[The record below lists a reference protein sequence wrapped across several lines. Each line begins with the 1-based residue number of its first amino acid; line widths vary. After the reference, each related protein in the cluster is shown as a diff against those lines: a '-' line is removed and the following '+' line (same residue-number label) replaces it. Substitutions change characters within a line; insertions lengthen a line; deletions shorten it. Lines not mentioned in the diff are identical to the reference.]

1 MLYRGGINL
10 YHSEG
15 DGLCQVPNS
24 LFAVSTPGG
33 EELHHPHVV
42 TLQHHLVKVVI
53 SEHDHIILTAA
64 AAALLQ
70 EGSSVLLSHVR
81 WSVRSFQFQITA
93 TKKSCCMGSPLD
105 LPVCCSQSRPTCR
118 SACLSPEHA
127 GRSWLRPRWP
137 GYCARLR
144 GWMQRSVI
152 AAKNNTSL

>member
-15 DGLCQVPNS
+15 DGLSQVSNS

-33 EELHHPHVV
+33 EELHHPHFV

-64 AAALLQ
+64 SAAAALLQ

-81 WSVRSFQFQITA
+81 
-93 TKKSCCMGSPLD
+93 
-105 LPVCCSQSRPTCR
+105 
-118 SACLSPEHA
+118 
-127 GRSWLRPRWP
+127 
-137 GYCARLR
+137 
-144 GWMQRSVI
+144 
-152 AAKNNTSL
+152 

>member
-15 DGLCQVPNS
+15 DGLCQVLNS

-64 AAALLQ
+64 ASAALLQ

-81 WSVRSFQFQITA
+81 
-93 TKKSCCMGSPLD
+93 
-105 LPVCCSQSRPTCR
+105 
-118 SACLSPEHA
+118 
-127 GRSWLRPRWP
+127 
-137 GYCARLR
+137 
-144 GWMQRSVI
+144 
-152 AAKNNTSL
+152 

>member
-15 DGLCQVPNS
+15 DGLCQVLNS

-64 AAALLQ
+64 ASAAALLQ

-81 WSVRSFQFQITA
+81 
-93 TKKSCCMGSPLD
+93 
-105 LPVCCSQSRPTCR
+105 
-118 SACLSPEHA
+118 
-127 GRSWLRPRWP
+127 
-137 GYCARLR
+137 
-144 GWMQRSVI
+144 
-152 AAKNNTSL
+152 